1 MNPSVIDEVS
11 WMSFLENT
19 YMLSLPSFIIM
30 FCYMIKK
37 EGTRLTIVLIVP
49 GKILLEFSRYTE
61 YWYSFSSLITV
72 IIITILT
79 MVYYFY
85 PVYYF
90 TESTGRDRVGYRNFK
105 IIKEIVTQVSV
116 FYPTHSL
123 KSDYKEALWMPS
135 GFIKDL
141 YKIGRNAYG

>member
-1 MNPSVIDEVS
+1 MRKEIRIWEFLISMQMLLCLFRDMNPSVIDEVS

-30 FCYMIKK
+30 FCYMIKN

-49 GKILLEFSRYTE
+49 SKILLEFSRYTE

-79 MVYYFY
+79 MVYYFS
-85 PVYYF
+85 VYYF

-105 IIKEIVTQVSV
+105 IIKEIVT
-116 FYPTHSL
+116 
-123 KSDYKEALWMPS
+123 
-135 GFIKDL
+135 
-141 YKIGRNAYG
+141 

>member
-1 MNPSVIDEVS
+1 MRKEIRIWEFLISMQMLLCLFRDMNPSVIDEVS

-49 GKILLEFSRYTE
+49 SKILLEFSRYTE

-105 IIKEIVTQVSV
+105 IIKEIVT
-116 FYPTHSL
+116 
-123 KSDYKEALWMPS
+123 
-135 GFIKDL
+135 
-141 YKIGRNAYG
+141 